1 VSRPKAFD
9 PQRALDSAL
18 HCFKQHGFNGASLS
32 TLTHEMGVGRASLYA
47 TYGDKRALFM
57 RALADY
63 VDTTIG
69 FFVRRLDAAEDPLA
83 EVRAIFHDI
92 AAFSVHDDGRFGCFL
107 VNSTAELA
115 ANDEEVRAFATRSF
129 ERFEDAFTRALERA
143 RADGALAADKNP
155 RALARFL
162 FATIVGIHVMGKA
175 RADLAVL
182 EDIADSA
189 LACLERA

>member
-1 VSRPKAFD
+1 
-9 PQRALDSAL
+9 
-18 HCFKQHGFNGASLS
+18 
-32 TLTHEMGVGRASLYA
+32 VGRASLYA

-63 VDTTIG
+63 ADTTIG

-92 AAFSVHDDGRFGCFL
+92 AAFSVCDDGRFGCFL

-115 ANDEEVRAFATRSF
+115 ANDEEVRAFVTRSF

-143 RADGALAADKNP
+143 RAAGALAADKNP

-162 FATIVGIHVMGKA
+162 FATIVGIRVMGKA

-182 EDIADSA
+182 EDIASSA
-189 LACLERA
+189 LACLESA

>member
-32 TLTHEMGVGRASLYA
+32 TLTQEMGVGRASLYA

-63 VDTTIG
+63 ADATIG
-69 FFVRRLDAAEDPLA
+69 FFVRRLDAATDPLG
-83 EVRAIFHDI
+83 EVAAILHDV
-92 AAFSVHDDGRFGCFL
+92 AAFSVCDDGRFGCFL
-107 VNSTAELA
+107 VNSTTELA
-115 ANDEEVRAFATRSF
+115 ANDEEVRAFVTRSF
-129 ERFEDAFTRALERA
+129 KRLEDGFTRALERA
-143 RADGALAADKNP
+143 RTDGALAADKNP

-162 FATIVGIHVMGKA
+162 FATIVGLRVMGKA

-182 EDIADSA
+182 TDITDSA
-189 LACLERA
+189 LACLGRA

>member
-32 TLTHEMGVGRASLYA
+32 TLTQEMGVGRASLYA

-63 VDTTIG
+63 ADTTIG
-69 FFVRRLDAAEDPLA
+69 FFVRRLDAAENPLA
-83 EVRAIFHDI
+83 EIRAIFRDI
-92 AAFSVHDDGRFGCFL
+92 AAFSVCDDGRFGCFL

-143 RADGALAADKNP
+143 RADGALAEEKNP

-162 FATIVGIHVMGKA
+162 FATIVGIRVMGKA
-175 RADLAVL
+175 RADLTVL